1 MDLPPPLH
9 TLSSLL
15 LAYLAHYNLSN
26 SGETESRA
34 GQPIADRGVC
44 GPMRE
49 VASVTPFTGNARVAR
64 PVSIARVTLP

>member
-1 MDLPPPLH
+1 MGLPPPLH
-9 TLSSLL
+9 TLSSFL
-15 LAYLAHYNLSN
+15 LAYLAHHDLSS

-44 GPMRE
+44 GPMCE
-49 VASVTPFTGNARVAR
+49 VASVTPFAGNASVTR